1 MYKVFAGENFASID
15 KTETFKT
22 EEKEEV
28 NTLAFVLENKS
39 LQILINDELLYDE
52 VEDLVNDQPKKLQ
65 TLEKLN
71 KFIFLITEE
80 YKKVEKQ
87 KKEKEQKNKIK

>member
-1 MYKVFAGENFASID
+1 
-15 KTETFKT
+15 
-22 EEKEEV
+22 
-28 NTLAFVLENKS
+28 
-39 LQILINDELLYDE
+39 LLYDE